1 MHKSQISLN
10 RENLMKIV
18 KKAARS
24 NQQGV
29 YPSKRQISRLKGRKI
44 DSQDHSA
51 EEHRGRN
58 PKKMQILKFFG
69 PREVGALLP
78 RERSVIILCANP
90 LGVIA
95 LC

>member
-1 MHKSQISLN
+1 MHKFQISLN
-10 RENLMKIV
+10 RKNSMKIV

-58 PKKMQILKFFG
+58 PKKCKFGRFLG
-69 PREVGALLP
+69 QRRLALCCQGQGAL
-78 RERSVIILCANP
+78 
-90 LGVIA
+90 
-95 LC
+95 